1 MPFEYTDILLILLGL
16 FVGVI
21 GTLIGAGG
29 GFILMPVL
37 ILIWPDKSSDII
49 TSVSLAVVFVN
60 AFSGSLAYMR
70 MKRVDIKSGLMF
82 AAATVPGAVFGAYT
96 TQFIPRNVFDT
107 VFGLLMIILSVYLF
121 FKSRNLSDHSV
132 EFAGKAQRH
141 IIEKDGT
148 EHFYNFR
155 PGIGIVIS
163 LFIGFLS
170 SMLGIGGGIIHVPV
184 LVGLLNFPVHIA
196 TATSHFTLAI
206 SALAG
211 TIEHI
216 REGTL
221 STVVWP
227 TIFIS
232 TGVYAGAKFGAKLS
246 NVVKGPFI
254 IKSLAL
260 ALGFVGLRILFAAL
274 HFHF

>member
-1 MPFEYTDILLILLGL
+1 MQFEYQDIFLIFLGL
-16 FVGVI
+16 LVGSF

-37 ILIWPDKSSDII
+37 ILLWPDRGRDVI

-82 AAATVPGAVFGAYT
+82 AAATIPGAILGAYSTHYIPKDAFDVVFG
-96 TQFIPRNVFDT
+96 V
-107 VFGLLMIILSVYLF
+107 LMVSLSIYLF
-121 FKSRNLSDHSV
+121 FRSRNLATTTV
-132 EFAGKAQRH
+132 IYVRGVRRH

-148 EHFYNFR
+148 EHYYSFR

-163 LFIGFLS
+163 LFIGYLS

-184 LVGLLNFPVHIA
+184 LVDLLNFPIHIA

-206 SALAG
+206 SALTG

-232 TGVYAGAKFGAKLS
+232 MGVYAGAKVGAKLS
-246 NVVKGPFI
+246 KVVKGKFI
-254 IKSLAL
+254 IKGLSLAL
-260 ALGFVGLRILFAAL
+260 CFVGLRILLVAL
-274 HFHF
+274 HLVK